1 MLTSCHPKRGFSNLY
16 WIRWICLLMACLF
29 LFVVV
34 FLSNVFY
41 DSQTK
46 YDIHIDAPSPTKRE
60 SDTNNNGVAIANN
73 ATSAVTATRTK
84 QSLPPPRATKK
95 KKIKLFQAINTF
107 AINKDKTN
115 NDDGSGNGNP
125 TIYYQPYDQW
135 STLASIQRA
144 KQQYAARSLV
154 DQNLEITLVCAMF
167 ESDERILVAN
177 DLLQAPCDYVSRLE
191 RSTVTEYGNGNR
203 NLNSNSNSN
212 ETLFSEVF
220 SKRELPFL
228 QDLLDAAV
236 SVARNEKTNHNT
248 AGNTTAENNNS
259 NDEDDADDFYVML
272 TNSDI
277 GLTKDFYSFL
287 LPLLEEEQK
296 AYTINR
302 WSIPMDGKSHPI
314 SIRKPTNDPQEI
326 EKLLTQIDA
335 SLVTGM
341 KHPGYDC
348 FIIHSSIIDKISLGT
363 MYMGFPP
370 WGSALQIML
379 KDIVAK
385 NAYKQVRSTPNAT
398 FHLGGKGTW
407 SNKKK
412 DATAQTVLKYIK
424 ERYKE
429 DIADCPK
436 SIFAEDPHTVMNAA
450 ICGRVFRE
458 DYNRHKS
465 RRKGTK
471 SKRLKRR
478 KQNDLFRH

>member
-1 MLTSCHPKRGFSNLY
+1 MLLLQQKEKAILITMGLHLQTTPHLLSQPPEQNSHCRHPKR
-16 WIRWICLLMACLF
+16 R
-29 LFVVV
+29 
-34 FLSNVFY
+34 
-41 DSQTK
+41 
-46 YDIHIDAPSPTKRE
+46 KRK

-73 ATSAVTATRTK
+73 ATSVVTATRTK
-84 QSLPPPRATKK
+84 QSLPPAKATKK

-115 NDDGSGNGNP
+115 NDDGSGNGNL
-125 TIYYQPYDQW
+125 TISYQPYDQW

-177 DLLQAPCDYVSRLE
+177 DLLQAPCDHVSRLE

-203 NLNSNSNSN
+203 NLNSDSNSN

-259 NDEDDADDFYVML
+259 NDEDEDDADDFYVML

-302 WSIPMDGKSHPI
+302 WSIPMEGKSHPI
-314 SIRKPTNDPQEI
+314 SIRSPTNDPQEI

-335 SLVTGM
+335 SLVTGT

-363 MYMGFPP
+363 MYVGFPP

-465 RRKGTK
+465 RRKATK

>member
-1 MLTSCHPKRGFSNLY
+1 
-16 WIRWICLLMACLF
+16 MACLF

-46 YDIHIDAPSPTKRE
+46 YDIHIDAPSPTKRK

-73 ATSAVTATRTK
+73 ATSVVTATRTK
-84 QSLPPPRATKK
+84 QPLPPPKATKK
-95 KKIKLFQAINTF
+95 KKIKLFQVINTF

-115 NDDGSGNGNP
+115 DNDGSGNGNP
-125 TIYYQPYDQW
+125 TISYQPYDQW

-144 KQQYAARSLV
+144 RQQYAARSLV

-177 DLLQAPCDYVSRLE
+177 NLLQAPCDHVSRLE

-203 NLNSNSNSN
+203 NLNSNSNSNSN

-236 SVARNEKTNHNT
+236 SVARNEKTKHNT

-302 WSIPMDGKSHPI
+302 WSIPMDGKPHPI
-314 SIRKPTNDPQEI
+314 SIRTPTNDPQEI

-335 SLVTGM
+335 SLVNGT
-341 KHPGYDC
+341 KHPGNDC

-385 NAYKQVRSTPNAT
+385 NAYKKVLSTPNAT

-407 SNKKK
+407 SIKKNG
-412 DATAQTVLKYIK
+412 ATAQTVLKYIK

-429 DIADCPK
+429 DIVDCPK
-436 SIFAEDPHTVMNAA
+436 TILAVDPHTVMNAA

-465 RRKGTK
+465 RRNATK

-478 KQNDLFRH
+478 KQNGLFRH